1 LNSGV
6 ITAIVFSA
14 KLGASPSMQ
23 TLYSARNYYTAF
35 SLFWGG
41 SSWSSVGFPASSK
54 LTFFFLSG
62 LVTGCCNLLCSSKLF
77 LFDLPDC

>member
-41 SSWSSVGFPASSK
+41 SSWSSLCFPADSK
-54 LTFFFLSG
+54 LTFFFPFQ
-62 LVTGCCNLLCSSKLF
+62 VSS
-77 LFDLPDC
+77 PAAATSSVRS